1 MSHAS
6 IPHQTTSRHH
16 TPRQQSIWYFS
27 QGVRAGLPIA
37 LGYFPTALA
46 FGVVALAAGLTAAQ
60 AMLMS
65 LLVFS
70 GAGQFLAVNLIA
82 GGAAPM
88 AIVTAN
94 LVVNLR
100 YFVMSASLSRRLRL
114 SWLEAALIGFGVTD
128 ETFIMNYLAHPREII
143 ADEANSTN
151 ADHEANSKDDILPTD
166 FALGVSVV
174 SYLGWI
180 GGTYVGVV
188 FASVLPPGLT
198 IGMGVVLYAM
208 FIALLIPTVAKSL
221 GVGVIAIASGGCC
234 WLFSQ
239 YLSFGWAMI
248 LATTIVAGFGVWH
261 WGEGVDRL

>member
-1 MSHAS
+1 MSRIS
-6 IPHQTTSRHH
+6 TSRQVTRHP
-16 TPRQQSIWYFS
+16 TDRQQVIWFFS
-27 QGVRAGLPIA
+27 QGVHTGLPIA

-46 FGVVALAAGLTAAQ
+46 FGVVALAAGLTAGQ

-65 LLVFS
+65 LFVFS

-88 AIVTAN
+88 AIITAN

-128 ETFIMNYLAHPREII
+128 ETFIMNYLAHPRG
-143 ADEANSTN
+143 N
-151 ADHEANSKDDILPTD
+151 AGDATRTDTAHEASSKDDILPTG
-166 FALGVSVV
+166 FALGVNAV

-180 GGTYVGVV
+180 GGTCAGVI
-188 FASVLPPGLT
+188 FANVLPLGLT
-198 IGMGVVLYAM
+198 IGMGIVLYAM

-248 LATTIVAGFGVWH
+248 IATTIVSGFGVWL